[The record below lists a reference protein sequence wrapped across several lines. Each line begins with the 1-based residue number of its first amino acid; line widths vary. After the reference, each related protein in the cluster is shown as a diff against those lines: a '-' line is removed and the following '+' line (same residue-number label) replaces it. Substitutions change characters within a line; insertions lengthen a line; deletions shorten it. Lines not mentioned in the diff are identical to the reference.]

1 MKTVRILSP
10 IFVFAF
16 LFAFSCVLSP
26 CASAQASDLA
36 SLQSKL
42 TIDCKSIRGHATRIV
57 AEAGGQE
64 FNYDVAAAHLG
75 QVAKY
80 QAAMETDLKATDK
93 LLTKKQRKNVG
104 VEMTSLLE
112 TCMRV
117 GEGVRTLQ
125 KEFDAKSP
133 NTATVRKI
141 AAEIRNQMTQG
152 AETHDRLKKKLGIN

>member
-1 MKTVRILSP
+1 MKTVRFLSP
-10 IFVFAF
+10 IFVFIF
-16 LFAFSCVLSP
+16 LIAFSFALSP
-26 CASAQASDLA
+26 CATAQSSDLA
-36 SLQSKL
+36 GIQSKL
-42 TIDCKSIRGHATRIV
+42 TVDCKSIRGHATRIV

-64 FNYDVAAAHLG
+64 FNHDVAAAHLS

-80 QAAMETDLKATDK
+80 QTAMEADLRSTEN
-93 LLTKKQRKNVG
+93 LLTRKQREDVN

-112 TCMRV
+112 TCKSV

-133 NTATVRKI
+133 NTATIRKI
-141 AAEIRNQMTQG
+141 AADIRNQMTQG